1 MNKMIRML
9 LVLLLALSGCTT
21 KPSEPKNQ
29 PEVDYSSI
37 ESLAQ
42 QQAEVLVSTLGAMS
56 VQYAL
61 MDEGKIVVSGQ
72 AGVFSTKQERVLSAY
87 DLYCIG
93 SVSKIFTAAAA
104 MKLQEQGILDLNQT
118 VTYYLPEFVMADERY
133 QQITVRMLLNHS
145 SGLPGSSFENGF
157 TFAADT
163 EAHDSFLSRLKDKRL
178 QSDPGAYSVYSNDSF
193 LMAEL
198 VIEAVTGKSYTETIK
213 ELFLEPLN
221 MENTFTPVENPS
233 IEKMARVVSAVN
245 PQREFAGDYVN
256 AIGTGG
262 IFSTAEDLCRF
273 GQVFMKDSTLLN
285 EASLQAMAN
294 NEAALGIWPSNE
306 QFNSIN
312 YGLGWDSV
320 ALYPF
325 EQNGIQALSK
335 SGDTLYSHA
344 VVTVLPEEG
353 LTMAI
358 LSSGG
363 VSIYNQMMASTILEQ
378 TLILHGKTAGFH
390 LKEMEEEPE
399 VSAELDDSIRQ
410 YAGLYADSSSLY
422 QIDFEEDGTMSF
434 VSELMPAQPTL
445 LKHLGNGEFLFSTLG
460 NTQKFSFEE
469 KEGHIYLKVEALSKL
484 EGIGSSGSTV
494 YYAEKVSDN
503 PLSDEVAAA
512 WRSRNG
518 KAYFLITEKPISQ
531 LYEMILPIT
540 PIALS
545 TMAEGYVAA
554 HQIVDENTAQ
564 AIVAIPGTGSRDQF
578 DYQFIQQEGIEYL
591 YAAGDWYISEDALS
605 LLQEGTTSITINDS
619 AHLQWFMIDPAMS
632 SLTLQLEG
640 EGEVI
645 LYDALGLCVYD
656 SVVDQTTPIVLP
668 EGGYLAVA
676 GEANAQFSLTVSK

>member
-1 MNKMIRML
+1 
-9 LVLLLALSGCTT
+9 
-21 KPSEPKNQ
+21 
-29 PEVDYSSI
+29 
-37 ESLAQ
+37 
-42 QQAEVLVSTLGAMS
+42 MS

-72 AGVFSTKQERVLSAY
+72 AGVFGTEQERDLSAN

-93 SVSKIFTAAAA
+93 SVSKVFTAAAA
-104 MKLQEQGILDLNQT
+104 MKLQEQGILDLDQT
-118 VTYYLPEFVMADERY
+118 VVYYLPEFVMADDRY

-145 SGLPGSSFENGF
+145 SGLPGSSFGNGF
-157 TFAADT
+157 TFAADS

-193 LMAEL
+193 MLAEL
-198 VIEAVTGKSYTETIK
+198 VIEAVTEKSYTETIR

-233 IEKMARVVSAVN
+233 IDSMARVVSTVN

-273 GQVFMKDSTLLN
+273 SEAFMNDSKILN
-285 EASLQAMAN
+285 ETSLQAMAN
-294 NEAALGIWPSNE
+294 NEAALGIWPSDE

-325 EQNGIQALSK
+325 EQNGIKALSK
-335 SGDTLYSHA
+335 GGDTLYSHA
-344 VVTVLPEEG
+344 VITVLPEEG
-353 LTMAI
+353 LTMAV

-363 VSIYNQMMASTILEQ
+363 VSLYNQMMASTILEQ
-378 TLILHGKTAGFH
+378 TLILHGKTEGFN
-390 LKEMEEEPE
+390 LIKMKEESE
-399 VSAELDDSIRQ
+399 VSVALEDSIRQ

-422 QIDFEEDGTMSF
+422 QINFEEDGTMSF
-434 VSELMPAQPTL
+434 ASELMPTQPTL
-445 LKHLGNGEFLFSTLG
+445 LKHLGNGEFLFSSLG
-460 NTQKFSFEE
+460 NAQKFSFEE
-469 KEGHIYLKVEALSKL
+469 KEGHTYLKVEALSKL
-484 EGIGSSGSTV
+484 EGLGSTGSTV

-503 PLSDEVAAA
+503 PLSDEVKAV
-512 WRSRNG
+512 WQERNG

-554 HQIVDENTAQ
+554 HQIVDENTAR
-564 AIVAIPGTGSRDQF
+564 AIVNIPGTGSRDQF
-578 DYQFIQQEGIEYL
+578 DYQFVQQDGIEYL
-591 YAAGDWYISEDALS
+591 YAAGDWYISEEALIP
-605 LLQEGTTSITINDS
+605 LQEGTTSISINDS
-619 AHLQWFMIDPAMS
+619 AHLQWFMIDS
-632 SLTLQLEG
+632 SLNALSLQVEG

-656 SVVDQTTPIVLP
+656 SVVDETVPISLP
-668 EGGYLAVA
+668 EGGYLAAA
-676 GEANAQFSLTVSK
+676 GEANTQFSLTVSK